1 MNSNEN
7 SVVKKFISGRDATF
21 YAKIFLALTEEEKRE
36 FFNSTS
42 AAEKIRLMNVPT
54 KQRAK
59 FNRATFDLQQLID
72 YANAKANRK
81 EIHRQER
88 EKEFR
93 EKILPK
99 WEKEQKIKRALNY
112 EYE

>member
-1 MNSNEN
+1 MED
-7 SVVKKFISGRDATF
+7 SVVKKFVSGRDATF
-21 YAKIFLALTEEEKRE
+21 YAKVFINLTEEEKRQ
-36 FFNSTS
+36 FFNSTT
-42 AAEKIRLMNVPT
+42 AAEKIKLMNIPT

-59 FNRATFDLQQLID
+59 FNRPTFDLQQLID
-72 YANAKANRK
+72 YATTKANRK